1 MTISPKGDKTMADI
15 GKKRILAALDGSRAS
30 MDTVAYLA
38 NLLPATGSEV
48 VLFTITT
55 GTPESFWDFEGEPNQ
70 ELTDLWIK
78 YQKKSLG
85 KFGEEARKIFLEAG
99 FNENDI
105 TVKIQDRT
113 KGIARDIITESAKG
127 YDAVVIGRS
136 GMNPITRVVIGSV
149 ANKLVENIADKPVC
163 IVGKNLKNRKILVA
177 MDASE
182 NAIRCVKY
190 AGEMFGKTDAE
201 FLLFHVIRDYDFKIS
216 KYRDTDASDIEESRW
231 LKITQV
237 ELQKASQT
245 MNSIMDKAINEL
257 ENMGITKNRITK
269 KILTGMATR
278 GGSIA
283 AQAMLAGYATIV
295 IGRRGLS
302 KVGEFNM
309 GRVCYKVYQLG
320 NDVAVWVVN

>member
-1 MTISPKGDKTMADI
+1 MTNI
-15 GKKRILAALDGSRAS
+15 GKKKILAALDGSRAS
-30 MDTVAYLA
+30 MDTVDYLVHM
-38 NLLPATGSEV
+38 LPASGSEV

-55 GTPESFWDFEGEPNQ
+55 TTPESFWDIEGEPNQ
-70 ELTDLWIK
+70 DLTDLWIK
-78 YQKKSLG
+78 HRKISLE
-85 KFGEEARKIFLEAG
+85 KFMEEARKKFADAG

-105 TVKIQDRT
+105 IVKIQNRT
-113 KGIARDIITESAKG
+113 KGIARDIIRESAKG

-136 GMNPITRVVIGSV
+136 GINPITRVVIGSV
-149 ANKLVENIADKPVC
+149 ANKLVESISDTPVC
-163 IVGKNLKNRKILVA
+163 IVGKNVKNRKILVA
-177 MDASE
+177 MDASSS
-182 NAIRCVKY
+182 AMRCVKY
-190 AGEMFGKTDAE
+190 AGEMFGTTEAE
-201 FLLFHVIRDYDFKIS
+201 FLLFHVIRDYDFKLS
-216 KYRDTDASDIEESRW
+216 ESREKEELDLEESRW
-231 LKITQV
+231 FKITQA
-237 ELQKASQT
+237 ELQKAAQI
-245 MNSIMDKAINEL
+245 MNSIMDKAIKEL
-257 ENMGITKNRITK
+257 ESMGISRQRITT